1 MDWVARAAGAAIVL
15 FVIRDMFH
23 TLGHPEGQGGLT
35 RFVLVTLW
43 RLSRLGGGKGRL
55 SRLTGPLALFTVIIV
70 WALAAI
76 VGWALIYLPSI
87 PTGFVY
93 SSGSLVGRTSAPL
106 DALYI
111 SMTALSTLGFGDI
124 APAPG
129 WLRIVTPLEALF
141 GFALLTV
148 AVSWVLQVYPALAR
162 RRALAI
168 RLSLL
173 RRAEILTGLPDSGS
187 DLLPPVLERLSI
199 EIVQSRIDLT
209 QYSETYYFRDEDP
222 HSSLAAALPY
232 AAKLA
237 RIAATSS
244 RPDMRLAAGLLTG
257 ALEDFAGVL
266 KDRFPASAPLM
277 PDLLAAYAADHGYR
291 PSEGENDQ

>member
-1 MDWVARAAGAAIVL
+1 MDWVARAAGAAIVF

-23 TLGHPEGQGGLT
+23 TLGHPEGQGGLS
-35 RFVLVTLW
+35 RFVLGTLW

-55 SRLTGPLALFTVIIV
+55 SRLTGPLALLTVIIV

-93 SSGSLVGRTSAPL
+93 ASGSLVGRTSAPL

-111 SMTALSTLGFGDI
+111 SMTTISTLGFGDV

-129 WLRIVTPLEALF
+129 WLRVVTPLEALF

-162 RRALAI
+162 RRVLAI

-173 RRAEILTGLPDSGS
+173 RRAEILTGLPDSDS

-222 HSSLAAALPY
+222 NSSLAAALPY

-291 PSEGENDQ
+291 PSEGESDR